1 LKETRIIM
9 HNRIGR
15 WLLVLFAI
23 SVLLSA
29 CSDEPTEQNALLTPH
44 LPYVEMAVRESTIV
58 ADSGTTFREY
68 AAMNST
74 ASLVGRTGN
83 YSASMILAFYS
94 SYFQDRDTV
103 RVLSAKLHLHGAS
116 FYGDSTGQVG
126 FTVHRLNRS
135 WSQTTFTWDSLGTD
149 FYDASDVRGT
159 YAGRIGKDTE
169 EVVID
174 LDTVMARQWLIT
186 PTTTEASY
194 RYGMIFVP
202 TSSATTV
209 RGFQSF
215 ENDSSNWVPTL
226 VLICQNAA
234 GTVTDTSTFTNGIDT
249 FVGNIDDL
257 NSDPKLFYLQA
268 GVNYRSIVKFDVSW
282 IPKGAIV
289 NSADLTLQRDP
300 STSFIN
306 RFAGDTSIAV
316 HPMEGSLTTSSFGS
330 GSTAKLIP
338 GSLTTYSADVAGEV
352 QAWVRGANYGALLRI
367 YGVREFESFT
377 LVTLYGNTADNAHK
391 PRLKIIY
398 SVPKN

>member
-1 LKETRIIM
+1 M

-44 LPYVEMAVRESTIV
+44 LPYVEMAVRETTIV
-58 ADSGTTFREY
+58 ADSGSTFREY
-68 AAMNST
+68 AAMNGT
-74 ASLVGRTGN
+74 ANLVGRTGN
-83 YSASMILAFYS
+83 YTASMILAFYS

-116 FYGDSTGQVG
+116 FYGDSTGQVS
-126 FTVHRLNRS
+126 FTVHRLNRT
-135 WSQTTFTWDSLGTD
+135 WSQTSFRWDSLGTD

-159 YAGRIGKDTE
+159 YSGSIGKDTE

-202 TSSATTV
+202 TSSASAV

-215 ENDSSNWVPTL
+215 DSDSSNWVPHL
-226 VLICQNAA
+226 VLICQNVA
-234 GTVTDTSTFTNGIDT
+234 GTVTDTSTFTLGVDT

-257 NSDPKLFYLQA
+257 NSDPRLFYLQA
-268 GVNYRSIVKFDVSW
+268 GVNYRSIINFNVSW
-282 IPKGAIV
+282 IPRGAIV
-289 NSADLTLQRDP
+289 NNATLTVQRDP
-300 STSFIN
+300 STCFIN
-306 RFAGDTSIAV
+306 RFAADTSFAV
-316 HPMEGSLTTSSFGS
+316 HPMEGSSTTSSFGS
-330 GSTAKLIP
+330 GSTARLVS
-338 GSLTTYSADVAGEV
+338 GSQTTYTADISSDV
-352 QAWVRGANYGALLRI
+352 QSWVRGPNYGALLRI
-367 YGVREFESFT
+367 YGVREFETLT
-377 LVTLYGNTADNAHK
+377 LVTLYGAAADNAHK